1 MAQAPAW
8 SAETANNLL
17 AGKYIS
23 QKQFDANQK
32 LMESAPVDMLSAFSQ
47 PQISAAGLSA
57 KSLPAADSIS
67 GPVIGESFDR
77 LALPGSVITPNLVQE
92 LPPEVAPV
100 PVAAPAPMPLGLM
113 DPANFA
119 PAPPA
124 APVAPLSGFELQSAS
139 IAQGARAAQQQAE
152 ADQSA
157 ISQIERQQAKI
168 QKDRQQIE
176 DKALDRA
183 NDVQKKHTAV
193 LDELA
198 ATKISPDNYWAEK
211 STGQKIGIGIAM
223 ILGAYGA
230 ANTGQNSAVEV
241 INKAID
247 RDLDTQKANYTAKK
261 GVAAELDSAYAKFY
275 GVYKDEKAATAAA
288 KAALIDQASLKIQGN
303 AARYKGEAAVAAST
317 GALGQLQS
325 LKEAE
330 LAKVAQAKAW
340 GEDPKYAGMDE
351 KTRSSYFPESSV
363 AGLPRGK
370 ASFGSAAAHD
380 KFRETLGKMAGT
392 ITSLDQLKDMVSL
405 NTGGKFTP
413 EQKKRA
419 EATIQPLVG
428 ALREPF
434 TGPGIL
440 SIPEREMLEGL
451 IANPTNVFSFDKVSL
466 AALETIKNKLI
477 SDANL
482 QGELFG
488 LKTSTGD
495 AASIKFKEMKK

>member
-1 MAQAPAW
+1 MAQAVDMA
-8 SAETANNLL
+8 TANKLL
-17 AGKYIS
+17 AAGYMT
-23 QKQFDANQK
+23 QKQFDINQK
-32 LMESAPVDMLSAFSQ
+32 LNVVPPVDMLSAFAN
-47 PQISAAGLSA
+47 PGLSAPGLSA
-57 KSLPAADSIS
+57 KSLPAEEAIS
-67 GPVIGESFDR
+67 GPVIGQNFDPPGQYTF
-77 LALPGSVITPNLVQE
+77 PGSVITPNLVQE
-92 LPPEVAPV
+92 LPPEVAPPPDV
-100 PVAAPAPMPLGLM
+100 PAAPMV
-113 DPANFA
+113 
-119 PAPPA
+119 APPA
-124 APVAPLSGFELQSAS
+124 APMAPMSGFELQAAS
-139 IAQGARAAQQQAE
+139 IAQAGRAAQQQAE

-168 QKDRQQIE
+168 QKDRQEVE
-176 DKALDRA
+176 DAALNRA
-183 NDVQKKHTAV
+183 NDVQTRHTAV

-303 AARYKGEAAVAAST
+303 AARYKGEAAVAAAT

-363 AGLPRGK
+363 AGLPRGT

>member
-1 MAQAPAW
+1 MAQAVDMA
-8 SAETANNLL
+8 TANKLL
-17 AGKYIS
+17 AAGYMT
-23 QKQFDANQK
+23 QKQFDINQK
-32 LMESAPVDMLSAFSQ
+32 LNVVPPVDMLSAFAN
-47 PQISAAGLSA
+47 PGLSAPGLSA
-57 KSLPAADSIS
+57 KSLPAEEAIS
-67 GPVIGESFDR
+67 GPVIGQNFDPPGQYNF
-77 LALPGSVITPNLVQE
+77 PGSVITPNLVQE
-92 LPPEVAPV
+92 LPPEVAP
-100 PVAAPAPMPLGLM
+100 
-113 DPANFA
+113 
-119 PAPPA
+119 PPDVQA
-124 APVAPLSGFELQSAS
+124 APVVAPPVAPMAPMSGFELQAAS
-139 IAQGARAAQQQAE
+139 IAQAGRAAQQQAE

-168 QKDRQQIE
+168 QKDRQDVE
-176 DKALDRA
+176 KEALKRA
-183 NDVQKKHTAV
+183 NDVQTRHTAV
-193 LDELA
+193 LDELS

-275 GVYKDEKAATAAA
+275 GVYKEEKAATAAA

-303 AARYKGEAAVAAST
+303 AARYK

-405 NTGGKFTP
+405 NTGEKFTP

-419 EATIQPLVG
+419 EATVQPLVG

-488 LKTSTGD
+488 LRSANPKTIEKN
-495 AASIKFKEMKK
+495 AEFKLEKP